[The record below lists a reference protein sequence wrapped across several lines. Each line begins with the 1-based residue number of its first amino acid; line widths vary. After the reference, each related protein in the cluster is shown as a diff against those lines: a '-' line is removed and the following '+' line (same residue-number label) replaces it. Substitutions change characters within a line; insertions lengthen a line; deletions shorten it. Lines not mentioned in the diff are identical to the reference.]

1 MVAKDESDFRL
12 DESAE
17 INSLFCERK
26 SVYLTLGMRVEFRD
40 EELRRLYEGQRIRS
54 KRFNSNVVLVRN
66 FVKTIDKI
74 VAASNVTVLKQIRS
88 LNLENLVNDPR
99 GYSSV
104 RVDGKYRLIL
114 DLNLRDGNQADV
126 VGIVELTNHYR

>member
-1 MVAKDESDFRL
+1 
-12 DESAE
+12 
-17 INSLFCERK
+17 
-26 SVYLTLGMRVEFRD
+26 MRVEFRD

-114 DLNLRDGNQADV
+114 DLNLRDGNQVDV

>member
-1 MVAKDESDFRL
+1 
-12 DESAE
+12 
-17 INSLFCERK
+17 
-26 SVYLTLGMRVEFRD
+26 MRVEFRD

-74 VAASNVTVLKQIRS
+74 VAASNVTVLKQIQS

-114 DLNLRDGNQADV
+114 DLNLRDGNQVDV